1 MKEQESV
8 KQNRTE
14 LIALVNKLLNIEG
27 TFDDEQ
33 EQWKALDANFSNW
46 QSVLSDIY
54 AVIGGLNEMTAEE
67 IVDKGLAYKP
77 IELPEKMPRRGA

>member
-1 MKEQESV
+1 
-8 KQNRTE
+8 
-14 LIALVNKLLNIEG
+14 
-27 TFDDEQ
+27 
-33 EQWKALDANFSNW
+33 
-46 QSVLSDIY
+46 VLSDIY